1 MSNFLIGII
10 IGLTQGT
17 ILTHWLDEG
26 GGDTR

>member
-1 MSNFLIGII
+1 MSSFLIGVI
-10 IGLTQGT
+10 IGWTPGA

>member
-10 IGLTQGT
+10 IGWTLWA
-17 ILTHWLDEG
+17 ILTHWLNEG

>member
-10 IGLTQGT
+10 IGWTLGA
-17 ILTHWLDEG
+17 ILTHWLNEG